1 MSCGGSLT
9 QARASPKVSVVIPT
23 FQEGKYIA
31 VTLSKLVNI
40 KPIIEIVVVDGGS
53 QDNTV
58 NIAKKFTDKVYQ
70 IQERGISRAR
80 NHGAKQANGDILL
93 FLDADVYP
101 PPNFVE
107 KVLETFNNPKV
118 VGATCHIM
126 PTQSRLAE
134 LAFFKFYNLLIQ
146 LCTKFKPH
154 SRGEFLAV
162 RKNDFLKVN
171 GFDENMPCLEDH
183 DLAYRLSKRGK
194 FMFIRDLIV
203 YESMRRF
210 RKLGF
215 FKVVGTWF
223 TDYLFFVLR
232 GKPLSKVWQ
241 PVR

>member
-1 MSCGGSLT
+1 MQT
-9 QARASPKVSVVIPT
+9 KSPEVSVIIPT
-23 FQEGKYIA
+23 YQEEKYIA
-31 VTLSKLVNI
+31 NTLSKLVTIN
-40 KPIIEIVVVDGGS
+40 PTIEIVVVDGGS
-53 QDNTV
+53 QDKTV
-58 NIAKKFTDKVYQ
+58 NIARQFTDKVYQ
-70 IQERGISRAR
+70 IQKRGISRAR
-80 NHGAKQANGDILL
+80 NHGAKQADGDILV
-93 FLDADVYP
+93 FLDSDVYP
-101 PPNFVE
+101 PANFVE
-107 KVLETFNNPKV
+107 KVLETFDNPTV

-126 PTQSRLAE
+126 PTQSRFAE
-134 LAFFKFYNLLIQ
+134 LAFFYFYNLLIQ

-162 RKNDFLKVN
+162 RKNDFLEVD

-194 FMFIRDLIV
+194 FIFIRDLTV

-232 GKPLSKVWQ
+232 GKPLSDIWQ

>member
-1 MSCGGSLT
+1 MQT
-9 QARASPKVSVVIPT
+9 KSPKLSVIIPT
-23 FQEGKYIA
+23 YQEEKYIA
-31 VTLSKLVNI
+31 KTLSKLVNL
-40 KPIIEIVVVDGGS
+40 KPTIEIVVVDGGS

-58 NIAKKFTDKVYQ
+58 NIAKKFTGKVYQ
-70 IQERGISRAR
+70 IQQRGISRAR
-80 NHGAKQANGDILL
+80 NHGAKQANGDILV
-93 FLDADVYP
+93 FLDADVRP

-107 KVLETFNNPKV
+107 KVLETFNNPTV

-126 PTQSRLAE
+126 PTQSKLAE
-134 LAFFKFYNLLIQ
+134 LAFFHFYNFLIQ
-146 LCTKFKPH
+146 LCTNFKPH

-162 RKNDFLKVN
+162 RKNDFLKVS

-194 FMFIRDLIV
+194 FMFIRDLTV

-215 FKVVGTWF
+215 FKVVGTWL

-232 GKPLSKVWQ
+232 GKPLSGIWQ

>member
-1 MSCGGSLT
+1 MQTEAPEL
-9 QARASPKVSVVIPT
+9 SVIIPT
-23 FQEGKYIA
+23 FQEERYISK
-31 VTLSKLVNI
+31 TLSKLVNV
-40 KPIIEIVVVDGGS
+40 KPSIEIVVIDGGS

-58 NIAKKFTDKVYQ
+58 NIAKQFTDKVYQ

-80 NHGAKQANGDILL
+80 NHGAKQAGGDILV
-93 FLDADVYP
+93 FLDSDVYP
-101 PPNFVE
+101 PANFVE
-107 KVLETFNNPKV
+107 RVLETFDNPSV

-126 PTQSRLAE
+126 PTQSRLSE
-134 LAFFKFYNLLIQ
+134 FAFFHFYNLLIQ

-154 SRGEFLAV
+154 SRGEFLAA

-194 FMFIRDLIV
+194 FVFIGGLIV

-215 FKVVGTWF
+215 FKVLGTWF
-223 TDYLFFVLR
+223 TDYLFFVFR
-232 GKPLSKVWQ
+232 GKPLSSVWQ

>member
-1 MSCGGSLT
+1 MQT
-9 QARASPKVSVVIPT
+9 KTPKLSVIIPT
-23 FQEGKYIA
+23 YQEEKYITA
-31 VTLSKLVNI
+31 TLFKLVNI
-40 KPIIEIVVVDGGS
+40 KPTIEIVVVDGGS
-53 QDNTV
+53 PDNTI
-58 NIAKKFTDKVYQ
+58 NIAKKFTREVYQ

-80 NHGAKQANGDILL
+80 NHGAKKANANILL
-93 FLDADVYP
+93 FLDADVHP

-107 KVLETFNNPKV
+107 KVLETFNDPTV

-126 PTQSRLAE
+126 PAQSRLAE
-134 LAFFKFYNLLIQ
+134 FAFFHFYNHLIQ

-171 GFDENMPCLEDH
+171 GFNENMPCLEDH

-194 FMFIRDLIV
+194 FMFIRDLTV
-203 YESMRRF
+203 HESLRRF

-215 FKVVGTWF
+215 FKVFGTWF
-223 TDYLFFVLR
+223 TDYIFFMLR
-232 GKPLSKVWQ
+232 GKPLSGVWQ